1 MSEPSH
7 LPSERDT
14 SFRSG
19 ILSVA
24 QREFRAYFDSP
35 IAYITASAFL
45 VLSGGMF
52 MNTFFLNGIVD
63 MGAFFRTLPI
73 LIALFIPAI
82 TMRTWSEEYARG
94 TFEILMAL
102 PLKPYTIVLGKY
114 LAALAFYSVILA
126 GSFPI
131 VVMLYTLGTPNLGIL
146 IASYM
151 GSVLLGGFFL
161 SLGCFLSGLSREQIV
176 SYVLTT
182 FVGSLFV
189 VTGIPQVVEVVD
201 GLLPSLQIGTWLYE
215 SISVLPHYES
225 FCRGIIGV
233 GDLLYFGL
241 MVGFFLAMNEMTLK
255 LSRY

>member
-1 MSEPSH
+1 MSEPNGS
-7 LPSERDT
+7 LRRRDT
-14 SFRSG
+14 SFRAG
-19 ILSVA
+19 VISVA
-24 QREFRAYFDSP
+24 RREFYAYFDTP

-45 VLSGGMF
+45 VLSGAIF
-52 MNTFFLNGIVD
+52 MNTFFLNGIVAMD
-63 MGAFFRTLPI
+63 VFFRSLPI

-82 TMRTWSEEYARG
+82 TMRSWSEEYARG

-102 PLKPYTIVLGKY
+102 PLRPYTIVLGKY
-114 LAALAFYSVILA
+114 LAALAFYGVILA

-131 VVMLYTLGTPNLGIL
+131 VVMLYTLGTPQLGIL
-146 IASYM
+146 IASYL

-161 SLGCFLSGLSREQIV
+161 SLGCFLSAISREQIV

-189 VTGIPQVVEVVD
+189 VTGMPQVVEVVD

-215 SISVLPHYES
+215 SISVMPHYES
-225 FCRGIIGV
+225 FCRGVIGIGEV
-233 GDLLYFGL
+233 FYFG
-241 MVGFFLAMNEMTLK
+241 MMTAFFLVMNEMTLK

>member
-1 MSEPSH
+1 MSE
-7 LPSERDT
+7 LLGRDT
-14 SFRSG
+14 SFSAG
-19 ILSVA
+19 VTSVVR
-24 QREFRAYFDSP
+24 REFKAYFDSP

-45 VLSGGMF
+45 VLSGSVF

-63 MGAFFRTLPI
+63 MGAFFKSLPL

-82 TMRTWSEEYARG
+82 TMRSWSEEYARG

-102 PLKPYTIVLGKY
+102 PLRPYTIVLGKY

-131 VVMLYTLGTPNLGIL
+131 VIMLYTLGTPNLGVI
-146 IASYM
+146 IASYV
-151 GSVLLGGFFL
+151 GSLLLGGFFL

-182 FVGSLFV
+182 FVGSIFV
-189 VTGIPQVVEVVD
+189 VTGIPQVVDVID
-201 GLLPSLQIGTWLYE
+201 GLVPSLQIGTWLYE
-215 SISVLPHYES
+215 SISVMPHYES
-225 FCRGIIGV
+225 FCRGVIGV
-233 GDLLYFGL
+233 GDVLYFSL
-241 MVGFFLAMNEMTLK
+241 MVGFFLVMNEMTLK

>member
-1 MSEPSH
+1 MSDSNVTLH
-7 LPSERDT
+7 DT
-14 SFRSG
+14 GFRAG
-19 ILSVA
+19 TLAVA
-24 QREFRAYFDSP
+24 QREFKAYFDSP

-45 VLSGGMF
+45 VLSGSIF
-52 MNTFFLNGIVD
+52 MNSFFLNGVVD
-63 MGAFFRTLPI
+63 MEAFFKCLPI

-114 LAALAFYSVILA
+114 LAALAFYSVILF
-126 GSFPI
+126 GSLPI
-131 VVMLYTLGTPNLGIL
+131 VVMLYTLGTPNLGVI
-146 IASYM
+146 IASYV
-151 GSVLLGGFFL
+151 GSFLLGGFFL

-182 FVGSLFV
+182 FVGSIFV
-189 VTGIPQVVEVVD
+189 VSGMPQVVDVID
-201 GLLPSLQIGTWLYE
+201 GLFPTLQIGTWLYE
-215 SISVLPHYES
+215 SVSVMPHYES
-225 FCRGIIGV
+225 FCRGVIGI
-233 GDLLYFGL
+233 GDLLYFTL